1 MESFSRKT
9 NNNAKNKGILRFH
22 EVSLSA
28 LVVVSALASYL
39 FVGGSDSTI
48 SLYLLVGGMLVTA
61 ASNGT
66 NQIWERELDKLMK
79 RTQNRPLPQGLMS
92 VNEGFAV
99 VAICL
104 ISGTALLYMINLYSA
119 LLGLLAY
126 FLYVFVYTPLKR
138 KTPWAVFVGAIPGA
152 IPPLL
157 GAIASHR
164 RVWIDS
170 WNLIFC
176 SVYMAVSSFLGNCLG
191 DV

>member
-1 MESFSRKT
+1 MESSVVKQTIMQKIKEYFVFMKFR
-9 NNNAKNKGILRFH
+9 
-22 EVSLSA
+22 LSA

-48 SLYLLVGGMLVTA
+48 ILYLLVGGMLVTA

-126 FLYVFVYTPLKR
+126 FFICICIYAIKKKNTLGGICGRHTRGYT
-138 KTPWAVFVGAIPGA
+138 TFIGCDS
-152 IPPLL
+152 
-157 GAIASHR
+157 SHR